1 MNPIID
7 ILVVHDG
14 SSDEEVLRALLS
26 GAGELNVVGFFDGLG
41 YNMPPAHVLVI
52 ACGTYNEEAAAFIR
66 EGVEEN
72 PGRPVVLITQ
82 GAPGNETRTVVSYIV
97 ERGLAQNDAGR
108 AAAMSVTLTLM
119 LIVVSLANFRIFR
132 YRED

>member
-1 MNPIID
+1 MNPVID

-41 YNMPPAHVLVI
+41 YNMPAAHVLVI

-66 EGVEEN
+66 EGVEDN
-72 PGRPVVLITQ
+72 PARPVTMTST
-82 GAPGNETRTVVSYIV
+82 TRK
-97 ERGLAQNDAGR
+97 GKLWN
-108 AAAMSVTLTLM
+108 
-119 LIVVSLANFRIFR
+119 SL
-132 YRED
+132 